1 MEKPLS
7 FRFVKLGLSMFF
19 LLASS
24 ICFNA
29 ISYVLI
35 VLGGIALMMSFAS
48 FGQYDYRGVPCKRPY
63 TIGRYLLSVLLIF
76 SAVAQIY
83 AIINQQNIRYIHPYY
98 LVVYIA
104 FASYLIMYRP
114 SDTTISQK
122 CMKVIGYMLMMASV
136 TGLENVKVIDDYLTY
151 ITIGISWMALLASF
165 VVMLIGILLLVL
177 SGKSK
182 AKIANVEAQENTEIT
197 DVNL

>member
-1 MEKPLS
+1 
-7 FRFVKLGLSMFF
+7 
-19 LLASS
+19 
-24 ICFNA
+24 
-29 ISYVLI
+29 
-35 VLGGIALMMSFAS
+35 
-48 FGQYDYRGVPCKRPY
+48 
-63 TIGRYLLSVLLIF
+63 
-76 SAVAQIY
+76 
-83 AIINQQNIRYIHPYY
+83 
-98 LVVYIA
+98 
-104 FASYLIMYRP
+104 
-114 SDTTISQK
+114 
-122 CMKVIGYMLMMASV
+122 MKVIGYMLMMASV